1 MKEAITQPDLSVKI
15 VDSPIPIPKSDEIII
30 KVVIAAANPIDWKGV
45 LPEEQ
50 IRLHGKLDAP
60 EFQNNGKDV
69 AGYVHS
75 VGRRN
80 KSVVFS

>member
-1 MKEAITQPDLSVKI
+1 MKEAITQVDLSVKI
-15 VDSPIPIPKSDEIII
+15 VDSPIPTPGTNEVVI
-30 KVVIAAANPIDWKGV
+30 KVVVAAANPIDWKGV

-50 IRLHGKLDAP
+50 IRLHGKLEAP

-75 VGRRN
+75 VG
-80 KSVVFS
+80 KQD